1 VVHVRTVDLHELTFQ
16 VSGKLWRNSLVM
28 QDNQTETLWCH
39 ITGEALDG
47 PLVGTQLQQVP
58 AVQTT
63 WAAWREAHP
72 DGKLLRK
79 SEEIRSSRY
88 TSYFADPKRTGLF
101 RTEWLR
107 DRLPGKTKI
116 IGIVDAPHALAV
128 TEERLGVGQL
138 LMAEIGDRSIVLM
151 RASDGGVRAFA
162 ATVDGDSLTFEPND
176 QAVQGRDQQTGS
188 RWDLT
193 NGVAL
198 DGHYAGKSLAEL
210 VIYTAYWFAWS
221 SFYPNTTVLD

>member
-1 VVHVRTVDLHELTFQ
+1 MVHVRTVDVHELTFQ

-47 PLVGTQLQQVP
+47 PLAGTQLQQVP

-79 SEEIRSSRY
+79 PEEICSSRY

-128 TEERLGVGQL
+128 TEERLGARAL
-138 LMAEIGDRSIVLM
+138 LMAEIGARSIVLL
-151 RASDGGVRAFA
+151 RAPDGGVRAFR
-162 ATVDGDSLTFEPND
+162 ATVDGDSLTFEPDD
-176 QAVQGRDQQTGS
+176 QPGRGHDQQTGS

-193 NGVAL
+193 TGVAL
-198 DGHYAGKSLAEL
+198 DGHYAGKSLPEL
-210 VIYTAYWFAWS
+210 VIHTAYWFAWS